1 MVTTDSAAAVDN
13 PRQPK
18 GRGIAANRGPG
29 VRQSIGKWLVW
40 LALGVL
46 AVLVIYP
53 LLWMI
58 FSSFKDN
65 SEVFA
70 HPFGLPSELRWENF
84 VEAGQAGVVRYL
96 VNSVIVTAIS
106 ILTTTLIS
114 AWAAYGLV
122 RLKIPFGGPVVLLLL
137 GGLMLAP
144 TVALIP
150 LFGLLQQLHIY
161 NTLWAL
167 MVLYTAFRIPFTTF
181 LIRAYM
187 IDLPADVDEAAVLDG
202 ASRGQ
207 IFWQIILPM
216 CRPILVSAALLQ
228 ALFAWNEFVFALV
241 FLSDGDLK
249 TLPVG
254 LMDMQ
259 SRLLTNWPV
268 QFAGL
273 TMAALPML
281 VLFLIGQRQFL
292 RGLSDGM
299 GK

>member
-1 MVTTDSAAAVDN
+1 VVTTSLAN
-13 PRQPK
+13 PPARTTSPTVAHRPSPLARVA
-18 GRGIAANRGPG
+18 GRLLR
-29 VRQSIGKWLVW
+29 VLVW
-40 LALGVL
+40 VGLVALVI
-46 AVLVIYP
+46 AVLYP
-53 LLWMI
+53 LLWMV

-65 SEVFA
+65 REVFDN
-70 HPFGLPSELRWENF
+70 PWGLPGQLRWHNF
-84 VEAGQAGVVRYL
+84 VEAGDAGVVRYFT
-96 VNSVIVTAIS
+96 NSVIVTSAS
-106 ILTTTLIS
+106 ILTTVLFS

-122 RLKIPFGGPVVLLLL
+122 RLKIPFGGPVLGLLL

-150 LFGLLQQLHIY
+150 LFGLLQNLRIFDTY
-161 NTLWAL
+161 WAL
-167 MVLYTAFRIPFTTF
+167 IVLYTAFRIPFTTF

-187 IDLPADVDEAAVLDG
+187 IDLSPDVDEAARLDG
-202 ASRGQ
+202 CSSSQ

-216 CRPILVSAALLQ
+216 CRPILVSAALLH

-241 FLSDGDLK
+241 FISTGELK

-259 SRLLTNWPV
+259 SRLLTDWPV

-273 TMAALPML
+273 TMAALPMI
-281 VLFLIGQRQFL
+281 VIFLIGQRQFL
-292 RGLSDGM
+292 RGLSDGI

>member
-1 MVTTDSAAAVDN
+1 MVTTDSAAPVRN
-13 PRQPK
+13 PRKHQ
-18 GRGIAANRGPG
+18 GRAIAANRGPTVG
-29 VRQSIGKWLVW
+29 QSIGKLLVW
-40 LALGVL
+40 LAPGAL
-46 AVLVIYP
+46 AGLVIYP

-84 VEAGQAGVVRYL
+84 VEAGNAGVVRYL
-96 VNSVIVTAIS
+96 TNSVLVTAIS

-187 IDLPADVDEAAVLDG
+187 IDLPTEVDEAAVLDG

-216 CRPILVSAALLQ
+216 SRRPCFRPSSRGTSSSSRWSSSATASLRRCRSA
-228 ALFAWNEFVFALV
+228 
-241 FLSDGDLK
+241 
-249 TLPVG
+249 
-254 LMDMQ
+254 
-259 SRLLTNWPV
+259 
-268 QFAGL
+268 
-273 TMAALPML
+273 
-281 VLFLIGQRQFL
+281 
-292 RGLSDGM
+292 
-299 GK
+299 